1 MDEIVSTIVANGVW
15 AVLFCLLLVYE
26 LRDSRSRESRY
37 TRTIGELTA
46 RLNALNAV
54 KSDTEEIK
62 SDAKD
67 IKSNTEE
74 IKSDAKDIKSNTE
87 EIKTALA
94 PRGGKSKKTKRGEAT
109 VQASEVA
116 AVPCATL

>member
-74 IKSDAKDIKSNTE
+74 IK
-87 EIKTALA
+87 TALA
-94 PRGGKSKKTKRGEAT
+94 PRGGKRKKTERGEASSE
-109 VQASEVA
+109 ASEVTA
-116 AVPCATL
+116 ISPCATL